1 MFLPLYPSFEEMNV
15 TRQRRFRWL
24 FVPAAVIAPV
34 ITGAGALHNYQTIPP
49 APATASP
56 GEEAAEPILC
66 FGHVDLESGV
76 TALAPERPGRVAAV
90 LVHENETVEAGQ
102 LLLRLDD
109 RAARLQ
115 VEQARADL
123 AEARNR
129 LEDALALPS
138 RHKAQLA
145 QQRAAVEAAECRRD
159 AGRRRLAR
167 LQRLVKKDL
176 CSDDEVR
183 VAADELRGL
192 EAAVRGESARL
203 ADLELIDP
211 VLTAGRARAL
221 VEARKAQLEQAEHAL
236 RQCSLTAPERGR
248 VLRVLVRPG
257 EILTEKATHPAIDFC
272 PDRPRIIRAEVLQER
287 AARLVVGATVLLE
300 DDGDPSLHWRGKVVR
315 ISDWYTRRRSILQ
328 DPVEM
333 QDVRTLECIIEPEA
347 GARLR
352 IGQKMRVTISVS
364 SNG

>member
-1 MFLPLYPSFEEMNV
+1 MN
-15 TRQRRFRWL
+15 RHRRFRWL
-24 FVPAAVIAPV
+24 LLPASAIALA
-34 ITGAGALHNYQTIPP
+34 IMGAGALHNYQAI
-49 APATASP
+49 APATAAAAA
-56 GEEAAEPILC
+56 GEEEAEPVLC
-66 FGHVDLESGV
+66 FGHVDVEPGL

-90 LVHENETVEAGQ
+90 LVHENQTVEAGA

-115 VEQARADL
+115 VEQARAEL

-145 QQRAAVEAAECRRD
+145 QQRAVVEAAECRRD
-159 AGRRRLAR
+159 AGRRRHAR
-167 LQRLVKKDL
+167 LQRLAKKDL
-176 CSDDEVR
+176 CSEDEVR
-183 VAADELRGL
+183 IAADEVRAL

-211 VLTAGRARAL
+211 ALTAGRARAL
-221 VEARKAQLEQAEHAL
+221 VEARGAQLEQADHAL

-257 EILTEKATHPAIDFC
+257 EMLTEKASRPAIDFC

-287 AARLVVGATVLLE
+287 AARVAVGESVLLE
-300 DDGDPSLHWRGKVVR
+300 DDGNLSLHWHGKVAR

-328 DPVEM
+328 DPLEM

-347 GARLR
+347 EARLR
-352 IGQKMRVTISVS
+352 IGQKMRVTITVPSA
-364 SNG
+364 G